1 MDTTENNPHCYAI
14 VVRVLKLKICAPVST
29 RTASVEMSTKR
40 HIGLAAA
47 ATVSRSHKPWQVD
60 CVVAARDKVLRACS

>member
-47 ATVSRSHKPWQVD
+47 ATVSRSHKP
-60 CVVAARDKVLRACS
+60 